1 MAGGTFAPPAA
12 SIGGPTGAA
21 LHMPGSSPSASA
33 SRTSSQGTPTVVLCE
48 RDAARR
54 VGLSALIRQSPHVRL
69 GAVPTD
75 EPTLLALL
83 RSDEPVDVLCTS
95 DSVRTRRED
104 RHALILE
111 IHELRPRLPVVYLM
125 ATELPAAVR
134 RPSELPY
141 ISLVSTR
148 EELQRVHEALI
159 RAGAGHR
166 YISPRLRGVLEEPR
180 LTDRQVEILDR
191 MARGEG
197 RPEIAR
203 ALGVSESTVRS
214 HTKELYKR
222 LGVNDRAHA
231 VAVAMRDVVI
241 LPPRSDAG

>member
-1 MAGGTFAPPAA
+1 M
-12 SIGGPTGAA
+12 
-21 LHMPGSSPSASA
+21 
-33 SRTSSQGTPTVVLCE
+33 LCE

-54 VGLSALIRQSPHVRL
+54 VGLTALIRQSPHVRL

-83 RSDEPVDVLCTS
+83 TGGEPVDILCTS
-95 DSVRTRRED
+95 DSVRTRRAD
-104 RHALILE
+104 RYALLLE
-111 IHELRPRLPVVYLM
+111 IHELRPRPPVVYLM
-125 ATELPAAVR
+125 GTELPGAVR
-134 RPSELPY
+134 RVAELPY
-141 ISLVSTR
+141 VSLVSTR
-148 EELQRVHEALI
+148 EELQRVHEALV

-166 YISPRLRGVLEEPR
+166 YISPRLRSVLEEPR
-180 LTDRQVEILDR
+180 LTDRQIEILDR

-203 ALGVSESTVRS
+203 ALGLSESTVRS

-231 VAVAMRDVVI
+231 VAVALRDTVI